1 MNIPSIRISIKNLCV
16 WLPWLALLHGCASSD
31 SSTRAVRA
39 PQNAADFALPSPGK
53 AKVIFYRPNKN
64 GGIDIGVHDGE
75 RLIAKLPGKTY
86 GVYECAPGESMFFP
100 AALGIWTSLMPS

>member
-1 MNIPSIRISIKNLCV
+1 M
-16 WLPWLALLHGCASSD
+16 G
-31 SSTRAVRA
+31 A
-39 PQNAADFALPSPGK
+39 PRPILQRGLFALRKTLPILHCHLP
-53 AKVIFYRPNKN
+53 AKPKLFSIRPNKN